1 AKEMGLPPVQLYNLY
16 IEPEEREN
24 VAYKNPLIVEEL
36 YNLLVDDI
44 KRGRSTPGI
53 RQDNSP
59 SENWPEKYLGELK

>member
-1 AKEMGLPPVQLYNLY
+1 MGLPPVQLYNLY